1 MKSQQLIGILQQDS
15 VVQDSLA
22 ADSLQMDSLQVDSL
36 AEDSLDAL
44 NSVAWYLL
52 PPGEKQVDWIVQDSN
67 VINSSE
73 YYRLGTS
80 APSHG
85 VLMSERSY
93 SVSHDDFII
102 GGVAVMF
109 FIMSAILYRS
119 RYYFI
124 SRIKDF
130 FASKRQYSDEHLG
143 DSSNEGYNI
152 FLLDS
157 ISALSISLILFDMLA
172 DMLRF
177 NPVLGIP
184 YWLIGA
190 GYVALMVFVY
200 AKAFIYSLVN
210 WVFFDSE
217 RRKNWMRAYSLL
229 TPLTAFIFYP
239 LALVDLFF
247 ENSSEIVILC
257 VIFVVFVYELLL
269 FYKLNSNFRSG
280 EYGFLLIFLYFC
292 SVEVMPALVLW
303 RILSGAS
310 DSFIVNNIL
319 F

>member
-1 MKSQQLIGILQQDS
+1 MDSQQLIDILQQDS
-15 VVQDSLA
+15 VGQDSLS

-36 AEDSLDAL
+36 AADSLDAL
-44 NSVAWYLL
+44 NSVPWYLL
-52 PPGEKQVDWIVQDSN
+52 PPGEKQGDWIVQDSN

-109 FIMSAILYRS
+109 FVMSAILYRS
-119 RYYFI
+119 RLYFI

-130 FASKRQYSDEHLG
+130 FASKRQYSDENLG
-143 DSSNEGYNI
+143 DSGNEGYNI

-157 ISALSISLILFDMLA
+157 ISALSISLILFDMFA
-172 DMLRF
+172 DMLHF

-190 GYVALMVFVY
+190 GYVAVMVFVY

-217 RRKNWMRAYSLL
+217 RRKNWMHAYFLL

-247 ENSSEIVILC
+247 DNSSKIVILC

-269 FYKLNSNFRSG
+269 FYKLNSNFRSRK
-280 EYGFLLIFLYFC
+280 YGFLLIFLYFC